1 MGVGKLH
8 SVCDQQTL
16 AIQRCQRGRPEAFE
30 WIVNRYMKQAYS
42 IALGLVGNRDDALEL
57 SQEAFY
63 RALRN
68 IDKLKSHSK
77 FFPWFYQILKNL
89 CFTHLRKRVSRSTGN
104 LEETGYLPAETA
116 GVAWFDPEA
125 VAEANETKQKVWEA
139 IGRLKEKHR
148 EVIILRHFQNMSY
161 DDISENLFC
170 SKGTVMSRLYHA
182 RKKLKVMLDDQK
194 GGRHI

>member
-104 LEETGYLPAETA
+104 PLAFGSTSEGRYLCC
-116 GVAWFDPEA
+116 VF
-125 VAEANETKQKVWEA
+125 K
-139 IGRLKEKHR
+139 R
-148 EVIILRHFQNMSY
+148 
-161 DDISENLFC
+161 
-170 SKGTVMSRLYHA
+170 
-182 RKKLKVMLDDQK
+182 LDDDAIEP
-194 GGRHI
+194 GRFAP